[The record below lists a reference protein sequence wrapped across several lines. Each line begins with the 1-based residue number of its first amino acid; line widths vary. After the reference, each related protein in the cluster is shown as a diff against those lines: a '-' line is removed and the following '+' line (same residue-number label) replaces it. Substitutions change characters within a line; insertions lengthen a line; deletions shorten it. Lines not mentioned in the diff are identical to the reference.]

1 MARPKRSSTILEAA
15 RQRLSGLKS
24 ITPKPDF
31 GTALSLDAY
40 EQEINAYST
49 KLDKYN
55 EALSTLDGLQND
67 LDTTE
72 ADLNDKSKRMLSAV
86 GAHYGTD
93 SDQYEKA
100 GGTRSSERK
109 RPTKKPAPTS

>member
-1 MARPKRSSTILEAA
+1 MARPKRNSTTLEAA
-15 RQRLSGLKS
+15 RQRLAGLKS
-24 ITPKPDF
+24 ITPAPDF
-31 GTALSLDAY
+31 GSALSLDQY
-40 EQEINAYST
+40 EQEINAYSA

-55 EALSTLDGLQND
+55 EALSTLDGLQNE
-67 LDTTE
+67 LDTAETN
-72 ADLNDKSKRMLSAV
+72 LNDKSKRMLAAV

-109 RPTKKPAPTS
+109 RPTRKTAPTT

>member
-1 MARPKRSSTILEAA
+1 MARPKRNSTTLEAA
-15 RQRLSGLKS
+15 RQRLAGLKA
-24 ITPKPDF
+24 ITPAPDF
-31 GTALSLDAY
+31 GSALSLDGY

-55 EALSTLDGLQND
+55 ESLSALDGLQNE
-67 LDTTE
+67 LDAAETN
-72 ADLNDKSKRMLSAV
+72 LNDKSKRMLAAV

-93 SDQYEKA
+93 SDEYEKT

-109 RPTKKPAPTS
+109 RPTKKKPPTS